1 MNSFGV
7 SGVSTARRFPV
18 PSLPGSFN
26 SLFWR
31 LFSGLIAVI
40 LITAAAT
47 WGAAYVV
54 QSQIVARLENT
65 LSLHYGGQRVVE
77 TAFIMHRYAGEA
89 GLIEW
94 LRSDANTRPTVFVMT
109 KDGVELSGR
118 TVPERARQLLDAMQQ
133 GKPHRDLEKD
143 IPAGAVKTVEIDGK
157 PYFIFAVHTK
167 PPVPRLNIFPFNSLM
182 PAATA
187 IVSILLLTLCVAWTL
202 ALYYSRPLRRL
213 DAAMRKVAEG
223 DLSTRIEK
231 DIGPADGEVAAL
243 AKVFDRM
250 ADQIEKLIKR
260 QRKLFHNVSHE
271 IRSPLA
277 RIEVAV
283 ELAKMDP
290 NRVASS
296 LERIEKEVRAID
308 ELIGSLLT
316 YARLEGGIKLETA
329 PVSMRT
335 FLSAIRDTLA
345 FEAQGRAIKVNFI
358 DRLDQ
363 DVTLNINEA
372 ALSSALINIGRN
384 ALRYTPQA
392 GTITLIAERRARG
405 LLLRCID
412 EGPGMPSEELARMF
426 DPFVRGNRE
435 QTGTGFGL
443 GLAIAK
449 SAIESQQGEISAK
462 NILPHGLEFDI
473 LLPAERSS
481 PR

>member
-1 MNSFGV
+1 
-7 SGVSTARRFPV
+7 
-18 PSLPGSFN
+18 
-26 SLFWR
+26 
-31 LFSGLIAVI
+31 
-40 LITAAAT
+40 
-47 WGAAYVV
+47 
-54 QSQIVARLENT
+54 
-65 LSLHYGGQRVVE
+65 
-77 TAFIMHRYAGEA
+77 
-89 GLIEW
+89 
-94 LRSDANTRPTVFVMT
+94 
-109 KDGVELSGR
+109 
-118 TVPERARQLLDAMQQ
+118 
-133 GKPHRDLEKD
+133 
-143 IPAGAVKTVEIDGK
+143 
-157 PYFIFAVHTK
+157 
-167 PPVPRLNIFPFNSLM
+167 
-182 PAATA
+182 
-187 IVSILLLTLCVAWTL
+187 
-202 ALYYSRPLRRL
+202 
-213 DAAMRKVAEG
+213 
-223 DLSTRIEK
+223 
-231 DIGPADGEVAAL
+231 
-243 AKVFDRM
+243 
-250 ADQIEKLIKR
+250 
-260 QRKLFHNVSHE
+260 
-271 IRSPLA
+271 
-277 RIEVAV
+277 
-283 ELAKMDP
+283 
-290 NRVASS
+290 
-296 LERIEKEVRAID
+296 
-308 ELIGSLLT
+308 
-316 YARLEGGIKLETA
+316 
-329 PVSMRT
+329 MRT